1 MKAFEKVCDVLSR
14 ILSYISFA
22 GFVVI
27 MMFIVLNVVLRA
39 FFDSPILGAYEIVEQ
54 MMMVG
59 VFTSFAY
66 AQRQGSHIR
75 ITMLLMH
82 LPRQLSMLICT
93 LTGLASTGIVCLL
106 TYAAYRQFVVAQT
119 NHYTSAMLD
128 FPISPFYVLEIVTC
142 AVFALTLLLDTLK
155 DARGIFD
162 EELAKELTKDWT

>member
-1 MKAFEKVCDVLSR
+1 MKAFEKICDLLSK

-22 GFVVI
+22 GFVII
-27 MMFIVLNVVLRA
+27 MVFIVLNVVLRV
-39 FFDSPILGAYEIVEQ
+39 FFSAPILGAYEIVEQ

-82 LPRQLSMLICT
+82 LPRKLSMLLCT
-93 LTGLASTGIVCLL
+93 LTGLGSTAIMCLL

-119 NHYTSAMLD
+119 NHYTSAMLG
-128 FPISPFYVLEIVTC
+128 FPISPFYVLEIITC
-142 AVFALTLLLDTLK
+142 VVFALTLLVDTLK
-155 DARGIFD
+155 DARAIFD
-162 EELAKELTKDWT
+162 DELAKELTQNWT